1 MLVRCLLV
9 EKEGQGSGDHQVTAV
24 IQTQN
29 LSKWYGNVLGL
40 NDVTLEIE
48 AGITGILGPNGAGK
62 STFLKLITGQIKS
75 NIGSVTID
83 GQRVWNNFSLFSKI
97 GFCPEQDSF
106 FEEMTGWQFLTSL
119 LRLYHFSTAEIEE
132 KADKALEIVELTE
145 DKHRAVRSYS
155 RGMRQRL
162 KVAQSIAHDPAII
175 ILDEPLNGLDP
186 LGRRKIIRLIKEY
199 KGEGRTIV
207 VSSHVLPEIEAMTN
221 QIILIHQGKIFAQG
235 DIHYIRDLIETHPH
249 IISIKC
255 SDPRQLAQKF
265 IQHDFVLKVNFDQK
279 KGSLLV
285 ETNNRDKFFGLLPV
299 LFVENRIEV
308 EEITSP
314 DDNLQAVFDYLIG
327 K

>member
-1 MLVRCLLV
+1 M
-9 EKEGQGSGDHQVTAV
+9 TAV

-40 NDVTLEIE
+40 SDVTLEIDP
-48 AGITGILGPNGAGK
+48 GITGILGPNGAGK

-75 NIGSVTID
+75 NIGTVTIK
-83 GQRVWNNFSLFSKI
+83 GQQVWNNYLLFSQI

-106 FEEMTGWQFLTSL
+106 YEEMTGWQFITSL
-119 LRLYHFSTAEIEE
+119 LKLYHLSLNEINE
-132 KADKALEIVELTE
+132 KAEKALDIVELTQ
-145 DKHRAVRSYS
+145 DKDRAVRSYS

-162 KVAQSIAHDPAII
+162 KVAQAIAHDPDII

-199 KGEGRTIV
+199 EGEGRTIV
-207 VSSHVLPEIEAMTN
+207 VSSHVLPEIEAMTRN
-221 QIILIHQGKIFAQG
+221 IILIHQGKIFAQG

-255 SDPRQLAQKF
+255 SDSRQLAEKF
-265 IQHDFVLKVNFDQK
+265 IRHDFVLKVHFDPKTQ
-279 KGSLLV
+279 SLLV
-285 ETNNRDKFFGLLPV
+285 ETNNRDKFFGILPA
-299 LFVENRIEV
+299 LFVENKIDV